1 MSKKYKDFILFA
13 SFIAVVFSE
22 KLALA
27 QEATG
32 QPPAP
37 SFSEVFSKMMPM
49 FGIVFLIF
57 YFMVVRPQQKKLL
70 AQETLMKNL
79 KKGDAVVTTGG
90 IHGKISSVEDSV
102 IVMEVSKDV
111 KLRIDKQCILRSD
124 SEKKI
129 SA

>member
-1 MSKKYKDFILFA
+1 MSIKNKNFILSL
-13 SFIAVVFSE
+13 SFLVAVFSE
-22 KLALA
+22 KLVYA

-32 QPPAP
+32 QLPPP

-102 IVMEVSKDV
+102 VLVEVSKDV
-111 KLRIDKQCILRSD
+111 RLRIDKQCILRS
-124 SEKKI
+124 E
-129 SA
+129 